1 MSNNIITAYL
11 ILADVYTE
19 LDEIKPYTKRIEA
32 SKKLA
37 IKFII
42 NKCQCNNCIEAAY
55 FIHQLEFFI

>member
-1 MSNNIITAYL
+1 MSTNITTAYL
-11 ILADVYTE
+11 ILADVYLE
-19 LDEIKPYTKRIEA
+19 LAEIKPYSKRIAA

-42 NKCQCNNCIEAAY
+42 NKCQCDNCIEAAY